1 MNLILLLLVPLC
13 HGFANSPLSNL
24 LVTRGI
30 ASGIRRGIY
39 NEISIQNTIISGI
52 VQAKDYHNSHPW
64 ILNAAISI
72 LLCGLLLQTSTSD
85 NIQIRLWKRYVLS
98 ERLAK
103 IFALVFLEVLTKNIE
118 YAF

>member
-1 MNLILLLLVPLC
+1 MNLILLLLVVPLC

-39 NEISIQNTIISGI
+39 NEISIQNNIITGI

-72 LLCGLLLQTSTSD
+72 LLCGILLQKSSD
-85 NIQIRLWKRYVLS
+85 NIRIRPWKRYVLS

-103 IFALVFLEVLTKNIE
+103 IFAIVFLEVLTKNIE